1 LDLRSKLAHL
11 QAPAGQGSGAGHG
24 SGILRPHVHPAES
37 LLPFF
42 ERDTALGCVSWRS
55 ELLKPSH
62 YVGRIPTSA
71 AHAADPA
78 LLALLALDPKLASLD
93 PRTALYLDT
102 ETTGLGGSGALAFLI
117 GMAWFDG
124 DQLRLEQVLLRS
136 PADERAGL
144 ELVAERIEQ
153 ASFLVTY
160 NGKSFDLPLL
170 ASRRVMT
177 RAPALAVRPHL
188 DLLHVARRL
197 HRTRLGACRLTL
209 LESEVLGF
217 ERGPDVQG
225 ADIPARYSHFLRT
238 GDEAALTDVVEH
250 NALDVVSMAA
260 LVGLYGEP
268 LTSLHEQDLVSL
280 ARTYHRA
287 GDAQRTDE
295 ALEYALERGAGRHA
309 IRARGEIAKARGER
323 AQALVDF
330 ESLAADLDD
339 SSARLE
345 LAKLYE
351 HFAKE
356 PLKALKLALIGTA
369 ETTEAQSRR
378 VSRLSRKVARAN
390 QTSK

>member
-1 LDLRSKLAHL
+1 
-11 QAPAGQGSGAGHG
+11 
-24 SGILRPHVHPAES
+24 
-37 LLPFF
+37 
-42 ERDTALGCVSWRS
+42 
-55 ELLKPSH
+55 
-62 YVGRIPTSA
+62 
-71 AHAADPA
+71 

-93 PRTALYLDT
+93 ARTALYLDT

-124 DQLRLEQVLLRS
+124 DRLRLEQVLLRS

-177 RAPALAVRPHL
+177 RAPALPVRPHL
-188 DLLHVARRL
+188 DLLHIARRL

-268 LTSLHEQDLVSL
+268 LASLHEQDLVSL

-295 ALEYALERGAGRHA
+295 ALEHALERGVGRHA

-330 ESLAADLDD
+330 ESLADELDD
-339 SSARLE
+339 TSARLE

-356 PLKALKLALIGTA
+356 PLKALKLALLGTA

-378 VSRLSRKVARAN
+378 ISRLSRKVARAN
-390 QTSK
+390 QNSK